1 MDGFGRGW
9 GAVCWWGTF
18 LVMFVVCGLGRAV
31 AQGFGGFG
39 CYFAGFV
46 LFVLAGFVWNCFGL
60 VVWFLVA
67 GGFGCFGGLICL
79 GILFWAL

>member
-9 GAVCWWGTF
+9 GAVCWWETF

-39 CYFAGFV
+39 GATLLGLCC
-46 LFVLAGFVWNCFGL
+46 LFWLDLFGIALVWLFDFWLRVSLVVLAV
-60 VVWFLVA
+60 
-67 GGFGCFGGLICL
+67 
-79 GILFWAL
+79 